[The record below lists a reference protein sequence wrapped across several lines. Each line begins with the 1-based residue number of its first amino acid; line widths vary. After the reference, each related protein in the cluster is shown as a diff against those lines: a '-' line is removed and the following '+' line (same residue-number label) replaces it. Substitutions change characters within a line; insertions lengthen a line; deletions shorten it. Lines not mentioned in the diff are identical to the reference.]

1 MGKRGP
7 KPGSGGRPKKA
18 LSEKLIDG
26 NPSKR
31 AIKVLESF
39 SELEGIEMPSPREFL
54 SDVQRDGSEFLAKE
68 IYENVWDWLKE
79 RNCTE
84 FVSPE
89 LIEHYAL
96 SEARMIQ
103 AEQLISKYA
112 FLSKHPT
119 TGQPMASPYVSI
131 AQEYMKQARSAF
143 TEIYQIVRENCST
156 EYKGSPRED
165 LMEKLLN
172 SRRNKNV

>member
-31 AIKVLESF
+31 AIKVFETLP
-39 SELEGIEMPSPREFL
+39 ELEGTDMPAPREFL
-54 SDVQRDGSEFLAKE
+54 SELQRDGSEFLAKE
-68 IYENVWDWLKE
+68 IYENVWDWLKD
-79 RNCTE
+79 RNCE
-84 FVSPE
+84 QAVSPE

-103 AEQLISKYA
+103 VEQLITKYA

-131 AQEYMKQARSAF
+131 AQDYMKQARGAF
-143 TEIYQIVRENCST
+143 AEIYQIVRENCST
-156 EYKGSPRED
+156 EYKGNPRED
-165 LMEKLLN
+165 LMEKLLK
-172 SRRNKNV
+172 SRKG